1 MKPGKT
7 TWKWS
12 IDVSRYLLNTRN
24 PSVILMVALVLAA
37 CSGLTQSDKPAL
49 NVWWLQPVSGA
60 PAADTVAAPST
71 LVLELDVVPGLDTD
85 KVLALSS
92 DAQLK
97 PYAGARWAE
106 ALPEL
111 AASLFTRS
119 LESTGRFGVL
129 RRGRAGAAA
138 ADCELRLEVDQF
150 FADLAADGRTRG
162 VSVGITGEY
171 RCKAAESR
179 GLEARAYVDV
189 GEERMSAI
197 VAAFQKALDKVTLD
211 LIKEINIKQ

>member
-1 MKPGKT
+1 M
-7 TWKWS
+7 
-12 IDVSRYLLNTRN
+12 SRYLLNTRN
-24 PSVILMVALVLAA
+24 VRVILTTALVLAA
-37 CSGLTQSDKPAL
+37 CSGLTQSDKAAL

-60 PAADTVAAPST
+60 PEADTVAAPST
-71 LVLELDVVPGLDTD
+71 LVLELDVVPGLDSD

-106 ALPEL
+106 TLPEL

-119 LESTGRFGVL
+119 LESSGRFTVL

-162 VSVGITGEY
+162 VRVGITGEY

-179 GLEARAYVDV
+179 GLEARSYVDV
-189 GEERMSAI
+189 GEERMSVI
-197 VAAFQKALDKVTLD
+197 VAAFQKALDRVTLD
-211 LIKEINIKQ
+211 LIKDIYITQ